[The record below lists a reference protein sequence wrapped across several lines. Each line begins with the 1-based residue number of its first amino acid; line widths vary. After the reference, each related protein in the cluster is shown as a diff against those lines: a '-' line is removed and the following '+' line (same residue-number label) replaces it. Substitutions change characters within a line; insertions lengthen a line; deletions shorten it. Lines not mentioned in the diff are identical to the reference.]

1 MYLIPKLLHNLRYL
15 KNKSYLSSFWISII
29 KKYRMRRLGNILRA
43 KGLNTRNEKGARLP
57 KKEVIINPTLLE
69 TEEG

>member
-1 MYLIPKLLHNLRYL
+1 MI
-15 KNKSYLSSFWISII
+15 
-29 KKYRMRRLGNILRA
+29 RLGNILRA
-43 KGLNTRNEKGARLP
+43 KGLNTRNEKSARLP

>member
-1 MYLIPKLLHNLRYL
+1 MSYLIPKLLYNLRYF
-15 KNKSYLSSFWISII
+15 KKIKI
-29 KKYRMRRLGNILRA
+29 KKYRMIRLGNILRA
-43 KGLNTRNEKGARLP
+43 KGLNTRNEKSARLP

>member
-1 MYLIPKLLHNLRYL
+1 
-15 KNKSYLSSFWISII
+15 
-29 KKYRMRRLGNILRA
+29 MRRLGNILRA
-43 KGLNTRNEKGARLP
+43 KGLNTRNEKSARFP

>member
-1 MYLIPKLLHNLRYL
+1 MSYLIPKLLHNLRYF
-15 KNKSYLSSFWISII
+15 KKIKV

-43 KGLNTRNEKGARLP
+43 KGLNTRNEKSARFP